1 MTLDEL
7 KNRVNGIIDP
17 LNGEF
22 AYYIETEEG
31 YIGKNEEKVF
41 PAASL
46 IKLPI
51 LIEAFRQKEAGL
63 LDLSMPVHINQ
74 KDKVGGAGV
83 MNHLSPGAS
92 LTVLDVL
99 TLMITV
105 SDNTGANVM
114 IEHAGRE
121 RINALLTELQC
132 DQTVLERK
140 LMDFKAI
147 EAGKNNYTSAKD
159 VVLLLKEIHHGKLL
173 QNESRKMMLDILR
186 NQQFR
191 HKLPGSMDEEA
202 VIIANKTGEL
212 QGTEHD
218 AAIFE
223 YNGRIIFAVVLTK
236 NLTREADA
244 RHKLAAVGTA
254 IQDYLISVQKN

>member
-1 MTLDEL
+1 MTLNEL
-7 KNRVNGIIDP
+7 KNRLNGIIDP
-17 LNGEF
+17 LTGEF

-31 YIGKNEEKVF
+31 YIGENEEKVF

-63 LDLSMPVHINQ
+63 LDLSLPVPIKP
-74 KDKVGGAGV
+74 KDKVGGAGII
-83 MNHLSPGAS
+83 NHLSPDAS

-114 IEHAGRE
+114 IEQAGRE
-121 RINALLTELQC
+121 RINALLTALRC
-132 DQTVLERK
+132 HRTVLKRK

-147 EAGKNNYTSAKD
+147 QEGKNNYTSAKD
-159 VVLLLKEIHHGKLL
+159 VVLLLKEIHHGKLMK
-173 QNESRKMMLDILR
+173 NESRVMMLDILR

-191 HKLPGSMDEEA
+191 HKLPGSMDEE
-202 VIIANKTGEL
+202 VVMIANKTGEL

-218 AAIFE
+218 AGIFE
-223 YNGRIIFAVVLTK
+223 YKDTTVIAAVLTK
-236 NLTREADA
+236 NLSNEAEA
-244 RHKLAAVGTA
+244 RHKLAAIGTA
-254 IQDYLISVQKN
+254 IQEYLMSVQKN

>member
-7 KNRVNGIIDP
+7 RNRVNGIIGS

-22 AYYIETEEG
+22 AYYIETDEG
-31 YIGKNEEKVF
+31 YIGEKEEKVF

-51 LIEAFRQKEAGL
+51 MIEAFRQREAGV
-63 LDLSMPVHINQ
+63 LDLTKPLNIAQ

-83 MNHLSPGAS
+83 INQLSPSAS

-105 SDNTGANVM
+105 SDNTAANIM
-114 IEHAGRE
+114 IEKAGKE
-121 RINALLTELQC
+121 PINALLAELQC
-132 DQTVLERK
+132 RQTVLQRK
-140 LMDFKAI
+140 LMDFQAI
-147 EAGKNNYTSAKD
+147 EEGKNNYTSAKD
-159 VVLLLKEIHHGKLL
+159 AVHLLREIHHGKLL
-173 QNESRKMMLDILR
+173 QNDSRKTMLNILR

-191 HKLPGSMDEEA
+191 HKLPGSMDEE
-202 VIIANKTGEL
+202 VIMIANKTGEL

-218 AAIFE
+218 AAIAE
-223 YNGRIIFAVVLTK
+223 YQGRAIIAAVLTK
-236 NLTREADA
+236 NLKNEADA
-244 RHKLAAVGTA
+244 RHKLAEIGMV
-254 IQDYLISVQKN
+254 IQDYLMIVQKN